1 MTDGTYDPALFGAW
15 TEPCA
20 YGLGA
25 YGGGTDGPSA
35 SHLGPALDG
44 EPFDDAF
51 QLILDRKAAD
61 IPAGEELVDM
71 LNGMTRELRE
81 QMQMF
86 QMLRQQTDRRQT
98 EAGEEIDRK
107 TAQADAK
114 AAIEAMSLIVRT
126 LEKIDSLQRTLAQDR
141 ERRDAEALDDAGYQ
155 SLLDRIEAL
164 VEQRAVERGRAFE
177 TAPARDGGE
186 RDRAGDNGACGDGA
200 RGDGVGGHAGAAGA
214 VALAGDDSMPAV
226 CRDGTPLAPYG

>member
-15 TEPCA
+15 ATRCT
-20 YGLGA
+20 YGE
-25 YGGGTDGPSA
+25 
-35 SHLGPALDG
+35 ALSL
-44 EPFDDAF
+44 EQVPFDDAF
-51 QLILDRKAAD
+51 RLILDRKSAD
-61 IPAGEELVDM
+61 MPAGEELADM

-107 TAQADAK
+107 AAQADAK
-114 AAIEAMSLIVRT
+114 ASIEAMSLIVRT

-155 SLLDRIEAL
+155 NLLDTLEAL
-164 VEQRAVERGRAFE
+164 VEQRAVERCRERDVVRAQ
-177 TAPARDGGE
+177 DGGE
-186 RDRAGDNGACGDGA
+186 RDRATGAGC
-200 RGDGVGGHAGAAGA
+200 AAGA
-214 VALAGDDSMPAV
+214 VALAGDGSVPAAS
-226 CRDGTPLAPYG
+226 RSGNPLAPTG

>member
-15 TEPCA
+15 TKRCVYGEALMWDAEP
-20 YGLGA
+20 
-25 YGGGTDGPSA
+25 S
-35 SHLGPALDG
+35 
-44 EPFDDAF
+44 DDEIR
-51 QLILDRKAAD
+51 LILDRKSAD
-61 IPAGEELVDM
+61 MPAGKELADM

-107 TAQADAK
+107 AAQADAK
-114 AAIEAMSLIVRT
+114 ASIEAMSLIVRT

-155 SLLDRIEAL
+155 SLLDTLEAL
-164 VEQRAVERGRAFE
+164 VEQRAVERGRE
-177 TAPARDGGE
+177 RDMAPAQDGGE
-186 RDRAGDNGACGDGA
+186 RDGATGAGC
-200 RGDGVGGHAGAAGA
+200 AAGVA
-214 VALAGDDSMPAV
+214 ALAGDGSVPAV
-226 CRDGTPLAPYG
+226 SRSGNPLAPYG

>member
-15 TEPCA
+15 TPTSA

-25 YGGGTDGPSA
+25 YDLAQAADT
-35 SHLGPALDG
+35 

-51 QLILDRKAAD
+51 RLILDRKSAD
-61 IPAGEELVDM
+61 MPAGEELTDM

-107 TAQADAK
+107 AAQADAK
-114 AAIEAMSLIVRT
+114 ASIEAMSLIVRT

-155 SLLDRIEAL
+155 SLLDTLEAL
-164 VEQRAVERGRAFE
+164 VEQRAVERCR
-177 TAPARDGGE
+177 E
-186 RDRAGDNGACGDGA
+186 RDVVPAQDGEAGDGT
-200 RGDGVGGHAGAAGA
+200 AGAGCAAGF
-214 VALAGDDSMPAV
+214 VALAGDGSVPAV
-226 CRDGTPLAPYG
+226 SRSGDPLAPYG

>member
-25 YGGGTDGPSA
+25 SGLA
-35 SHLGPALDG
+35 PALDG

-186 RDRAGDNGACGDGA
+186 RDRAGDNGACGDG
-200 RGDGVGGHAGAAGA
+200 VGGDAGAAGA